1 MKKIVVVGQT
11 PPPFGGQAV
20 MIEHLVKGVYK
31 EMKVYHVRMHFS
43 QDLSDRGKCSFY
55 KIIQLFKV
63 IFEIW
68 RIRICYGVKIIYYPP
83 SSSPRVAVL
92 RDAIILGC
100 TRWIFKDVIFH
111 FHAAG
116 ISEELPKYNVVLRK
130 IVYQILKKPRLSI
143 TSSQFNPDDA
153 TYLDAYEKII
163 IPLGIP
169 DANPH
174 ELRKNKNKEGLTLLF
189 MGLLNET
196 KGEGYVLEAVRILKE
211 RGFDIE
217 FNIAGR
223 FENDEYCES
232 FMRKIRQYE
241 LENVVHYCG
250 VVTGKKKQDLFLSSD
265 IMCFPSYF
273 SSESFGIVL
282 LEAMM
287 YQMPIIASRWR
298 GVQSVVDEG
307 CNGYLV
313 DVKNVEQIVVAVE
326 KFYNNRSLI
335 ACMGKEGR
343 RVYCER
349 YELSKYLMAL
359 ENAVNNL

>member
-1 MKKIVVVGQT
+1 MKKILVVGQT

-31 EMKVYHVRMHFS
+31 DMKVYHVRMHFS

-63 IFEIW
+63 IVEIW
-68 RIRICYGVKIIYYPP
+68 YIRTYYGVKIIYYPL
-83 SSSPRVAVL
+83 SSSPRIAVL

-100 TRWIFKDVIFH
+100 TRWVFKDVIFH

-116 ISEELPKYNVVLRK
+116 ISEELPKYNVALRK
-130 IVYQILKKPRLSI
+130 IVYQILKKPRLGI

-153 TYLDAYEKII
+153 TYLDAYEKVI

-169 DANPH
+169 DANPQ
-174 ELRKNKNKEGLTLLF
+174 ELHKKKNERGLTLLF

-211 RGFDIE
+211 RGLDIK

-223 FENDEYCES
+223 FENEEYYEN
-232 FMRKIRQYE
+232 FVQKIQQYG
-241 LENVVHYCG
+241 LENAVHYCG
-250 VVTGKKKQDLFLSSD
+250 VVTGKKKQELFLSSD

-307 CNGYLV
+307 RNGYLV
-313 DVKNVEQIVVAVE
+313 DIKNVDQIVVAVE
-326 KFYNNRSLI
+326 KLYNNRGLI
-335 ACMGKEGR
+335 ERMGEEGR
-343 RVYCER
+343 KIYCER

-359 ENAVNNL
+359 ENAINNL